1 MESSSGISFKSISRE
16 YIRAALYIFIAVTAV
31 VLDLRTTFFSAPRQA
46 AENFY
51 EPIFSIID
59 LPVRIVSSATSYM
72 TSKRHLIV
80 ENERLRK
87 DNLIG
92 YVAGQRQ
99 RAQAY
104 RVKNLEKLLLL
115 KEENPENIVVGS
127 ITFIS
132 PDPFQ
137 KTVGLDVGE
146 TDGVQPGAAVVDS
159 GGLVGQVQR
168 SLSRHSYVKLIT
180 DRDFSVSTQNLR
192 TGYRAVVAGMG
203 REDQLA
209 LRFVPN
215 TTDLAIGDVFVT
227 SGLDGIFPFGIPV
240 AKLDSID
247 REAPPPFAEAVLK
260 PLAEPSAGM
269 ELIVF
274 VGLIEGQRF
283 FGSTPEEIK

>member
-1 MESSSGISFKSISRE
+1 MESSPRVSFKSISRE
-16 YIRAALYIFIAVTAV
+16 YIRAAFYVFLAAVAIFI
-31 VLDLRTTFFSAPRQA
+31 DLRTSFFSAPRQA
-46 AENFY
+46 AERFY
-51 EPIFSIID
+51 EPIFSVID
-59 LPVRIVSSATSYM
+59 LPMEMFSSATSYL
-72 TSKRHLIV
+72 TAKRHLIL
-80 ENERLRK
+80 ENERLRE
-87 DNLIG
+87 DNLVGHI
-92 YVAGQRQ
+92 AGQRQ
-99 RAQAY
+99 RAQAF

-115 KEENPENIVVGS
+115 KEENPENIIVGS

-215 TTDLAIGDVFVT
+215 TTDLAVGDVFVT
-227 SGLDGIFPFGIPV
+227 SGLDGVFPFGIPV
-240 AKLDSID
+240 ARLDSID

-260 PLAEPSAGM
+260 PLADPSAGM